1 MKDRNVIAWAI
12 ISMIGFVVLNFL
24 MSRPF
29 VDSTNVQMTMSEFWR
44 TTLIALV
51 LYVIPI
57 VLAALDWR
65 PSFYLMGLVIALY
78 TLSLISV
85 LITMWSYDKATFM
98 IRVLMSAGSIAV
110 MVINA
115 YWLVLALRLRKRER
129 DKHDR
134 ERFRHQNEV
143 GK

>member
-12 ISMIGFVVLNFL
+12 ISMVGFVVLNFL

-44 TTLIALV
+44 TTLIAVV

-57 VLAALDWR
+57 VLAALDWH

-78 TLSLISV
+78 TLSPISV
-85 LITMWSYDKATFM
+85 LFNMWMDSGASVM
-98 IRVLMSAGSIAV
+98 IKLLMSAYSLALIVG
-110 MVINA
+110 NA
-115 YWLVLALRLRKRER
+115 YWLVLALRLRQRQQKIADRKRFAA
-129 DKHDR
+129 K
-134 ERFRHQNEV
+134 
-143 GK
+143 K

>member
-12 ISMIGFVVLNFL
+12 ISMVGFVVLNFL

-78 TLSLISV
+78 TLSPISV
-85 LITMWSYDKATFM
+85 LFNMWMDSGASVLIKM
-98 IRVLMSAGSIAV
+98 LMSAYSLALIVG
-110 MVINA
+110 NA
-115 YWLVLALRLRKRER
+115 YWLVLALRLRQRQQKIADRKRFAA
-129 DKHDR
+129 K
-134 ERFRHQNEV
+134 
-143 GK
+143 K

>member
-12 ISMIGFVVLNFL
+12 ISMVGFVILNFL

-29 VDSTNVQMTMSEFWR
+29 VDSTNVQMTMSEFLR

-57 VLAALDWR
+57 VLAALDWH

-78 TLSLISV
+78 TLSPISV
-85 LITMWSYDKATFM
+85 LFNMWMDSGASVM
-98 IRVLMSAGSIAV
+98 IKMLMSAYSLALIVG
-110 MVINA
+110 NA
-115 YWLVLALRLRKRER
+115 YWLVLALRLRQRQQKIADRKRFAA
-129 DKHDR
+129 K
-134 ERFRHQNEV
+134 
-143 GK
+143 K

>member
-12 ISMIGFVVLNFL
+12 ISMVGFVILNFL

-57 VLAALDWR
+57 VLAALDWH

-78 TLSLISV
+78 TLSPISV
-85 LITMWSYDKATFM
+85 LFNMWMDSGASVM
-98 IRVLMSAGSIAV
+98 IKLLMSAYSLALIVG
-110 MVINA
+110 NA
-115 YWLVLALRLRKRER
+115 YWLVLALRLRQRQQKIADRKRFAA
-129 DKHDR
+129 K
-134 ERFRHQNEV
+134 
-143 GK
+143 K

>member
-12 ISMIGFVVLNFL
+12 ISMVGFVVLNFL

-78 TLSLISV
+78 TLSPISV
-85 LITMWSYDKATFM
+85 LFNMWMDSGASVM
-98 IRVLMSAGSIAV
+98 IKLLMSAYSLALIVG
-110 MVINA
+110 NA
-115 YWLVLALRLRKRER
+115 YWLVLALRLRQRQQKIADRKRFAA
-129 DKHDR
+129 K
-134 ERFRHQNEV
+134 
-143 GK
+143 K